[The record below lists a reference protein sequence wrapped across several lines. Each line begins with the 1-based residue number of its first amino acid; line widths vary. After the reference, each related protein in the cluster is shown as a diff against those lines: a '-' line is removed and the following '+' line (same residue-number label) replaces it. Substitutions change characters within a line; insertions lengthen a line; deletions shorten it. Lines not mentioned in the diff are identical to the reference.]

1 VSGEQACA
9 AALISLSQFDWDFI
23 WSESSVGAGEKMK
36 TPFITLT
43 IATSLTL
50 ITTANAWLGDS
61 EPTLVKRFGSPH
73 AVEIST
79 SDIPTKK
86 GFYVELTEAF
96 TTNISL
102 IASTNN
108 DYNLNLVETR
118 QRDSFTKDGL
128 NITVYVGN
136 VGEQYN
142 GVDFSGASVR
152 EVINCPLLWQ
162 KNSHRDNVGRFMLFS
177 PSAINTL
184 LENNKGD
191 STWVAG
197 WHPLFSVPGIYIKR
211 TADKSRLAI
220 GYGVSENEIHRL
232 EFRMVDQNGNPA
244 D

>member
-1 VSGEQACA
+1 
-9 AALISLSQFDWDFI
+9 
-23 WSESSVGAGEKMK
+23 MK
-36 TPFITLT
+36 TTFIALT
-43 IATSLTL
+43 IAASLTA

-61 EPTLVKRFGSPH
+61 EPTLVQRYGSPR

-79 SDIPTKK
+79 SDIPTQK

-102 IASTNN
+102 LASTNN
-108 DYNLNLVETR
+108 NYNLDLVETR
-118 QRDSFTKDGL
+118 QRDTFTKDGR

-136 VGEQYN
+136 VGEKYN

-152 EVINCPLLWQ
+152 EVIRCPIAWH
-162 KNSHRDNVGRFMLFS
+162 KNSHHDNVGHFMFFS
-177 PSAINTL
+177 PSVLNTL

-191 STWVAG
+191 STWEDT
-197 WHPLFSVPGIYIKR
+197 WHPLSSLPGIYIKR

-220 GYGVSENEIHRL
+220 AYGASENEIHRL
-232 EFRMVDQNGNPA
+232 EFRMVDQAGNPV